1 MDTAQALTFGTL
13 LKRHRRAAGLTQE
26 ELAERAEL
34 SVEAISALER
44 GVSRAPH
51 RDTVG
56 LLAEA
61 LGISPTDRPLFEAA
75 ARRREHV
82 IGPVSAPGAFS
93 RTGPDGA
100 PIVGRAHELELLD
113 RHLAGK
119 GPPVLLFAGEP
130 GIGKSRLLRE
140 AAARA
145 RLSGWCVLSGATLRR
160 SMQDPY
166 APLLDALQSRLRPQT
181 PAQLREDL
189 RQCARLVRLLP
200 ELADAGVL
208 PSPPST
214 LMPEQERRLAFGAV
228 SRFLSNIAGPAGTL
242 LVLDGLQWA
251 GADALDLM
259 TSLLQTPSDAP
270 LRVVGAYRDT
280 EVSPRGPFAAAL
292 AELARAGLAVKTR
305 LGPLGPVESAEL
317 LGYLIEEARLA
328 EAGVVDRIVARAG
341 GVPFF
346 LVSCAQGLLDGSVIG
361 TPDDVPWD
369 VAETIRQRLAA
380 LPDAAGEV
388 VDVVA
393 VADHRVAGTALA
405 RAASQPGW
413 EPDAFQLA
421 LDTLCRARVLVEVPG
436 DRYQFAYSLIRE
448 VVWSDLGAARRGIL
462 HRRIADALEREPG
475 QSTPEVLAYHLAR
488 SGQHEKAVVFLER
501 AADAAQAI
509 YANAAAENLY
519 RELVA
524 ELNELGWIAQRARAL
539 EKLGGVLRIQGQYD
553 EALGILERSAQD
565 YRLAGDI
572 EGLRQAIAAVGRVH
586 ARRGMPDAGIARI
599 LPLVKD
605 AGAIEPTA
613 GMGAL
618 HVALAELYFAG
629 GRHQEQLAA
638 ADQAIQIAR
647 MLTDDRLLTQAEQW
661 RSTALLTLGRSVEA
675 VPALEEIIP
684 VAEAL
689 GDLSSHL
696 HALNHV
702 ALAYIRRGEFD
713 TSGAYIDRALA
724 AASTRGDPL
733 QTAMMTYSRGVFG
746 LYTGN
751 WRRAREDFEAAAT
764 ALRRLPIA
772 SGLEYPLASLA
783 QLSVL
788 EGRWDAA
795 LAYLKEA
802 TPLAERSGDAH
813 ALRRAYIA
821 AAERDLL
828 QGRPE
833 AARTR
838 LEGLLV
844 SRGRDEGEG
853 FVHLLAAM
861 AWTCLDLGDVAKAD
875 EWLAEGM
882 THSLADQDR
891 PALTEVLRIRGVLAA
906 KRQSW
911 EEADS
916 SLAEALSL
924 CLAMHY
930 PYGEA
935 RVHHAFAALEAA
947 RGNIAAAHEHLRT
960 AAALLSGLGERLFA
974 VRVAAALANT

>member
-1 MDTAQALTFGTL
+1 MDTPQALTFGTL

-56 LLAEA
+56 LLADA
-61 LGISPTDRPLFEAA
+61 LGMSGGERTLFEAA
-75 ARRREHV
+75 ARKREDAA
-82 IGPVSAPGAFS
+82 GPLPARGLSSPSG
-93 RTGPDGA
+93 TDGV
-100 PIVGRAHELELLD
+100 PTVGRAHELALLD

-119 GPPVLLFAGEP
+119 GPTVLLFAGEP

-140 AAARA
+140 AAGRA
-145 RLSGWCVLSGATLRR
+145 RLGGWCVLAGTTLRR
-160 SMQDPY
+160 SVQDPY
-166 APLLDALQSRLRPQT
+166 APLLDALQSYLRRRA

-208 PSPPST
+208 AAPPAT
-214 LMPEQERRLAFGAV
+214 LAPEQERRLVFGAV

-251 GADALDLM
+251 GADALDLL
-259 TSLLQTPSDAP
+259 TSLLQTPSDTQ

-280 EVSPRGPFAAAL
+280 EVTPRSPLGAAL
-292 AELARAGLAVKTR
+292 ADLARAGLAAQAR
-305 LGPLGPVESAEL
+305 LGPLSPAESAEL
-317 LGYLIEEARLA
+317 LGRLIGEAQLA
-328 EAGVVDRIVARAG
+328 EPSVVDRIVARAG

-346 LVSCAQGLLDGSVIG
+346 LVSCAQGLQDGAVTG
-361 TPDDVPWD
+361 APDDVPWD
-369 VAETIRQRLAA
+369 AAETIRQRLAA
-380 LPDAAGEV
+380 LPEAASEV

-393 VADHRVAGTALA
+393 VADHRVAGATLA

-413 EPDAFQLA
+413 DADDFQLA
-421 LDTLCRARVLVEVPG
+421 LDALCRARVLVEVPG
-436 DRYQFAYSLIRE
+436 GRYQFAYSLMRE
-448 VVWSDLGAARRGIL
+448 VVWNDLGAARRAVL

-475 QSTPEVLAYHLAR
+475 QPPPEVLAYHLAR

-501 AADAAQAI
+501 AADAAQAM
-509 YANAAAENLY
+509 YANSAAETLY

-524 ELNELGWIAQRARAL
+524 ELNELGWIAQRARVL
-539 EKLGGVLRIQGQYD
+539 EKLGGVLRIQGKYD
-553 EALGILERSAQD
+553 EALSVLERAVQD
-565 YRLAGDI
+565 YRLVGDS
-572 EGLRQAIAAVGRVH
+572 EGLRQATAAVGRVH
-586 ARRGMPDAGIARI
+586 ARRGTPDAGIARI
-599 LPLVKD
+599 LPLVKEVG
-605 AGAIEPTA
+605 GAEPTA

-618 HVALAELYFAG
+618 HVALAELYYAG

-638 ADQAIQIAR
+638 SERALDIAR
-647 MLTDDRLLTQAEQW
+647 ARSDDRLLTQAEQW
-661 RSTALLTLGRSVEA
+661 RSTALLTLGRAVEA

-689 GDLSSHL
+689 GDLSSHM

-713 TSGAYIDRALA
+713 TGGAYIDRALA

-733 QTAMMTYSRGVFG
+733 QAAMMTYSRGLVG
-746 LYTGN
+746 LYTGD
-751 WRRAREDFEAAAT
+751 WRRAREDFDAAAA

-772 SGLEYPLASLA
+772 SGLEYPLAGLA
-783 QLSVL
+783 RLSVL

-795 LAYLKEA
+795 TASLKEA
-802 TPLAERSGDAH
+802 AALAERSGDAR
-813 ALRRAYIA
+813 ALRSALIA

-833 AARTR
+833 AARGR
-838 LEGLLV
+838 LEGLLD
-844 SRGRDEGEG
+844 RKERDGGEG
-853 FVHLLAAM
+853 VAHLLAVM
-861 AWTCLDLGDVAKAD
+861 AWACLELDDAAKAE
-875 EWLAEGM
+875 EWLAEG
-882 THSLADQDR
+882 TTRERAEQDR
-891 PALTEVLRIRGVLAA
+891 PALTEVLRVRGMLAA
-906 KRQSW
+906 KQQRW
-911 EEADS
+911 DAAAS
-916 SLAEALSL
+916 SLAEGMAL
-924 CLAMHY
+924 CQAMHY

-935 RVHHAFAALEAA
+935 RIHYEYASLESARGDTAAA
-947 RGNIAAAHEHLRT
+947 REHLRA
-960 AAALLSGLGERLFA
+960 AAALLGTLGERLYA
-974 VRVAAALANT
+974 ARVAAALANT